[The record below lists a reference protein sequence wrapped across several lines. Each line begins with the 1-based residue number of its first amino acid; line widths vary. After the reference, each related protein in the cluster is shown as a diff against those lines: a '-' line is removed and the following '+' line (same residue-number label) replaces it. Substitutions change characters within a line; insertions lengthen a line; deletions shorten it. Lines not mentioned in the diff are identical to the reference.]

1 MGKLD
6 KGLLALI
13 LTGATMFLLAGFGI
27 YQLDRW
33 WYQPI
38 EPSQERAEIRMEV
51 KDNAESRDLL
61 PPPPEHEEE
70 KPSDEDVAQKVIEDH
85 ISGYLLKG
93 YSFNGMPREDYIK
106 AIAEACVVN
115 SDSIE
120 KALWVA
126 SMVQKESSFRIC
138 AKPGKATNSSAR
150 GFIQV
155 IWRYHG
161 NMLKKHGISK
171 SDLDTNISKSVQAG
185 ILVFDYY
192 LRLEHGD
199 FRKALR
205 RYRGLSVTEKEQN
218 YYYKYISSVYN
229 KLQKDLKEVKAS

>member
-6 KGLLALI
+6 KGLIALI
-13 LTGATMFLLAGFGI
+13 LTGAMALLLVGLGI

-38 EPSQERAEIRMEV
+38 EPSQERLEVRMEV
-51 KDNAESRDLL
+51 KDNAESGNLL
-61 PPPPEHEEE
+61 PPPPKPEEE
-70 KPSDEDVAQKVIEDH
+70 KPSEEDVAQKVIANH

-93 YSFNGMPREDYIK
+93 YSFKGMPREGYIK

-126 SMVQKESSFRIC
+126 SMIQKESSYRIC
-138 AKPGKATNSSAR
+138 AKPGKTSNSSAR

-161 NMLKKHGISK
+161 AMLQKHGISK
-171 SDLDTNISKSVQAG
+171 ADLDSDISKSVQAG